1 MFKGFVN
8 DLDVRKQAEELGVSV
23 WQAPSVLF
31 IFMGLVTIVAMTAVY
46 FASRND
52 NLPELLVLSETAVV
66 IIIFTIG
73 NFIIRNI
80 EQIAR
85 INKMKSEFVS
95 IASHQLKTP
104 LTQINWVMELLF
116 SKYRD
121 GLNQKQVEIMET
133 VGRSTSRM
141 LKLAND
147 LLDVARI
154 DQKRFILAR
163 ENIDIVKIVEESI
176 QDNQILA
183 KANNVDIEVV
193 KNEDL
198 PEITGDKRKIKVVI
212 DNLISNAIKY
222 INKKGLIKINIGL
235 DNNFIAVC
243 VNDNGVGIPKD
254 QHDKVFQKF
263 FRSNNVAKYQ
273 TEGTGLGLYIA
284 KNIIE
289 QSGGKIWFE
298 SEENVGSTFCFSLP
312 LNH

>member
-8 DLDVRKQAEELGVSV
+8 DLNVKEQAEELGVSV

-31 IFMGLVTIVAMTAVY
+31 MFMGLVTIIAMTAVY

-52 NLPELLVLSETAVV
+52 NLPEFLVISESGVV

-73 NFIIRNI
+73 NFIIKNI
-80 EQIAR
+80 EQIAK

-104 LTQINWVMELLF
+104 LTQINWVIELLF
-116 SKYRD
+116 SKYRE
-121 GLNQKQVEIMET
+121 GLNQKQVEIMEA
-133 VGRSTSRM
+133 VGRSNTRM

-154 DQKRFILAR
+154 DQKRFVLAR
-163 ENIDIVKIVEESI
+163 ENINIENIINESVR
-176 QDNQILA
+176 DSQILA
-183 KANNVDIEVV
+183 QANNVDIEVV
-193 KNEDL
+193 KQDEV
-198 PEITGDKRKIKVVI
+198 PEIVADKRRIKVVV

-222 INKKGLIKINIGL
+222 INKKGFIKINISR
-235 DNNFIAVC
+235 DKNFITVC
-243 VNDNGVGIPKD
+243 VNDNGVGIPGE
-254 QHDKVFQKF
+254 QQDKVFQKF
-263 FRSNNVAKYQ
+263 FRSSNVAKYQ

-289 QSGGKIWFE
+289 QSKGKMWFE
-298 SEENVGSTFCFSLP
+298 SEEGVGSKFCFSLP